1 MRACP
6 SACRPGRRGP
16 RAPWNLRAG
25 LIRIPGEAE
34 VREGDA
40 SAPGDL
46 ADDSCL
52 DVRPEGPDDAFR
64 LLLWCNDCEA
74 HAHVERLIHLAVF
87 DSTERLELVEDR
99 LRLERLRNP
108 EFHAGFEPHEVPH
121 AAPGDVGHPVK
132 AGAPHRPE
140 NGSDVDC
147 GGLEEFLT
155 PRPPRAAGWVE
166 YRESR
171 LAEQPPRECEAVRM
185 DPGARQPDDR
195 IPGTDRPPIDHLRLA
210 HDAEAGPGEI
220 EIPHDL
226 RDDRHLAADNRDV
239 RELRASVQPD
249 ANLPGHVP
257 IVRLDRHIVNEGE
270 GLRADADH
278 VVHGYHIAP
287 KRPRLFQPYAGRG
300 PVNMLSRQTETAA
313 ERRQARSVD

>member
-16 RAPWNLRAG
+16 RAPWDLRAG

-46 ADDSCL
+46 ADDSGL

-108 EFHAGFEPHEVPH
+108 EFHAALEPHEVPH
-121 AAPGDVGHPVK
+121 AAPGDVGHPVEV
-132 AGAPHRPE
+132 GAPDRPE
-140 NGSDVDC
+140 NRSDIDC
-147 GGLEEFLT
+147 HGLEEFLT
-155 PRPPRAAGWVE
+155 PCPPRAPGGGGH
-166 YRESR
+166 REGR
-171 LAEQPPRECEAVRM
+171 PPAPPPR
-185 DPGARQPDDR
+185 
-195 IPGTDRPPIDHLRLA
+195 
-210 HDAEAGPGEI
+210 AGP
-220 EIPHDL
+220 
-226 RDDRHLAADNRDV
+226 
-239 RELRASVQPD
+239 
-249 ANLPGHVP
+249 
-257 IVRLDRHIVNEGE
+257 
-270 GLRADADH
+270 RADADH
-278 VVHGYHIAP
+278 VVHVMLDAVDPARVPAAHLPRDERLRADAVRAERQRVGAQVNESGEVADLREGLSDASTSVREGGDEGGDVRGLFVLAYAGLGIGADHIAP

-300 PVNMLSRQTETAA
+300 PVNMLSR
-313 ERRQARSVD
+313 